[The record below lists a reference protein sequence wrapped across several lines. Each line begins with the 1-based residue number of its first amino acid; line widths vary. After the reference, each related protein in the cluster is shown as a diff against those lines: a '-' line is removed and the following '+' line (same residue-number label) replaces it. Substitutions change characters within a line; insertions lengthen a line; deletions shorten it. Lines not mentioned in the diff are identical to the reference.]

1 MDCRIK
7 SGNDTQCVRAHPL
20 ERDEMRLVPR
30 EMGRIFL
37 TPGCTYP
44 DY

>member
-1 MDCRIK
+1 MISAPTRNEDW
-7 SGNDTQCVRAHPL
+7 SG
-20 ERDEMRLVPR
+20 MRGWWPR